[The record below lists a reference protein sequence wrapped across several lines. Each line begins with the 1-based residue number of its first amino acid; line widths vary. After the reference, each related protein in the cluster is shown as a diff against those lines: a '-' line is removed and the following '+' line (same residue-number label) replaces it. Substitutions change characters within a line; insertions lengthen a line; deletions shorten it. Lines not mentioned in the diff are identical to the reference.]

1 MKSKK
6 VQSID
11 VNVFFSPFSFHFS
24 FLLFIFAPKNEN
36 NPTMAEETQFDQLQ
50 RLVHLIAD
58 DNELLNRANTFM
70 QNLVNNKFDYRGR
83 KDISAELAAKEKL
96 NEGRHQ

>member
-11 VNVFFSPFSFHFS
+11 VNVFFSPFFFHYS
-24 FLLFIFAPKNEN
+24 FLLYTFVPEKRK
-36 NPTMAEETQFDQLQ
+36 QS
-50 RLVHLIAD
+50 D

>member
-1 MKSKK
+1 MSMY
-6 VQSID
+6 
-11 VNVFFSPFSFHFS
+11 FFRLSFFIIHFFYIPLS
-24 FLLFIFAPKNEN
+24 PKNEN
-36 NPTMAEETQFDQLQ
+36 NPTMTNETQLDQLE

>member
-1 MKSKK
+1 MSM
-6 VQSID
+6 
-11 VNVFFSPFSFHFS
+11 FFFRLSFFIIHF
-24 FLLFIFAPKNEN
+24 FYIPLYPKNEN

>member
-1 MKSKK
+1 MSMY
-6 VQSID
+6 
-11 VNVFFSPFSFHFS
+11 FFRLS
-24 FLLFIFAPKNEN
+24 LFIFHFFYIPLSPKNEN

>member
-1 MKSKK
+1 
-6 VQSID
+6 
-11 VNVFFSPFSFHFS
+11 
-24 FLLFIFAPKNEN
+24 
-36 NPTMAEETQFDQLQ
+36 MAEETQFDQLQ

>member
-1 MKSKK
+1 MT
-6 VQSID
+6 
-11 VNVFFSPFSFHFS
+11 N
-24 FLLFIFAPKNEN
+24 
-36 NPTMAEETQFDQLQ
+36 ETQLDHLE
-50 RLVHLIAD
+50 RLVRLIAD

>member
-1 MKSKK
+1 MSMY
-6 VQSID
+6 
-11 VNVFFSPFSFHFS
+11 FFRLS
-24 FLLFIFAPKNEN
+24 N

>member
-1 MKSKK
+1 MSMY
-6 VQSID
+6 
-11 VNVFFSPFSFHFS
+11 FFRLS
-24 FLLFIFAPKNEN
+24 LFIFHFFYIPLSPKTVN

>member
-1 MKSKK
+1 MSMY
-6 VQSID
+6 
-11 VNVFFSPFSFHFS
+11 FFRLSFFIIHFFYIPLS
-24 FLLFIFAPKNEN
+24 QKNEN